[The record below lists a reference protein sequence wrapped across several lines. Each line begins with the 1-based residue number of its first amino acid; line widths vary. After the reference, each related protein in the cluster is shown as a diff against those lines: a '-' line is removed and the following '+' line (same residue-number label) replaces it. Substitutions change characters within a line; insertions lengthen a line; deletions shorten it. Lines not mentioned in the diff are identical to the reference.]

1 MVSIFRKK
9 EANEPCISIEEP
21 LVILRELEKEEV
33 SLMEEKRELLTLKE
47 KLQLKAN
54 EKIEIMRLRTQ
65 TLKSDISE
73 LRRQCEELEKI
84 VSSTNNSQTTS
95 IS

>member
-9 EANEPCISIEEP
+9 EANEPCLSVEEP
-21 LVILRELEKEEV
+21 LVILRALEKEEV
-33 SLMEEKRELLTLKE
+33 SLMEEKRELLALKD